1 MEFAMIR
8 TRFTILIAALA
19 LAGCATGD
27 RGLVS
32 PHQPVVSAAG
42 AVVRHCPD
50 WRPAP
55 MGEQEGQSSNYGCAA
70 ALNLAAMIADPA
82 DLIHGKTETASLAET
97 ATRAI
102 KSFRETAPSGKGGT
116 VEKVSTKAAAQ

>member
-8 TRFTILIAALA
+8 SRFIILTAALA
-19 LAGCATGD
+19 VTGCATGD

-32 PHQPVVSAAG
+32 PHQPVVSEAG
-42 AVVRHCPD
+42 ATVPHCPD

-55 MGEQEGQSSNYGCAA
+55 MGEQEGQSPNYGCAF

-82 DLIHGKTETASLAET
+82 DLIRGRSEATSSAET
-97 ATRAI
+97 AVRAL
-102 KSFRETAPSGKGGT
+102 KSFRETAPSGKGGV
-116 VEKVSTKAAAQ
+116 VEKVSAKAAN